1 MRGLSQKG
9 SSGWRGSSSGPCRGW
24 QRGKTARGR
33 SCIRQRFSGFVGEV
47 CRVGE
52 GLIIEQGRVGGMKSR
67 GIRGVVSW
75 CPLRSGEH
83 SATANR
89 VEQQLAS
96 RYRDHVRSK

>member
-1 MRGLSQKG
+1 MSRVAKRENGAREVLIVFGSASQALSVG
-9 SSGWRGSSSGPCRGW
+9 CVGW
-24 QRGKTARGR
+24 GR
-33 SCIRQRFSGFVGEV
+33 
-47 CRVGE
+47 
-52 GLIIEQGRVGGMKSR
+52 GLIIEQGRVGAMKSR

-96 RYRDHVRSK
+96 RSRADVRSK